1 MSTIRRRAYA
11 AVQGGELFFH
21 LKKLGRFNQR
31 AVQFYAAQVRAA
43 LHLYAVVRGGRL
55 HVPMPAAQMTL
66 ALEHIHTIDVVYRSP
81 RTLLRP
87 RAGAAG

>member
-43 LHLYAVVRGGRL
+43 PPVRGGAGWSLTCTHAR
-55 HVPMPAAQMTL
+55 
-66 ALEHIHTIDVVYRSP
+66 
-81 RTLLRP
+81 RTDD
-87 RAGAAG
+87 AGARAHPYY